1 MILKRIE
8 IFGFKSFGK
17 KVTIDFNDSITAI
30 VGPNGSGKSN
40 ITDAIRW
47 VMGEQRLKALRG
59 SKMEDVIFA
68 GSNEKKPL
76 GYAQVTIVLDN
87 SGRIFDYDYDEIEVS
102 RKYYRN
108 GVSEYYLNRTLVRLR
123 DVQDIFM
130 DTGLGHEGYSVVS
143 QGQIESIVVN
153 SPQERKMIIEEA
165 AGIVKY
171 RVRKLEAER
180 RLSRA
185 QDNLHRVNDIIS
197 GMEER
202 LPNLKRQSEKA
213 QKYLE
218 LRDELKQLEVG
229 MFVHRMDKLNSSLEK
244 STAVR
249 DSLNE
254 SIGAIDNEIGQLDE
268 KFVRLRAAITGY
280 DESMASL
287 NNNLEALMNSYNTA
301 KVDFAVRR
309 ERADSLRESLRQE
322 GEDTDESDEKIN
334 LYREEIAS
342 IDEDITVKSGE
353 LKVITDRA
361 RDYSRALEEL
371 LSSISGAEQRLS
383 LLEGYENSME
393 GYKYAIRQLMKLKE
407 SDALLKEGLYTTVG
421 EVIDTEGKYAA
432 ALTNALG
439 SSISYMITRD
449 EDVASRCIDI
459 LKKGKMGR
467 VTFLPRNIIRA
478 QERSQ
483 TYGIERCRGFVGF
496 ANDLVSCDETFRNIV
511 DNLLSRVAVVDSLR
525 NANDAARQTGYR
537 LRIVTLDG
545 EVLYPGGALAGG
557 ASKNEDEGSIK
568 RRSDIAELRKLL
580 DEKKTEYE
588 KLLSGRPESDE
599 EDILARRDEIAALTE
614 RKKSL
619 GDNIDYFTDQLNRA
633 QSRRERARQELEEL
647 EKKLEGFRDMD
658 SEFEKRRKAIG
669 DEMQAL
675 TAQRK
680 ESDRLNQ
687 DINDSMRQL
696 NSQRNEVSEQ
706 LSSVQVEIGKTET
719 ELEHLQR
726 DMMEDYGLT
735 YIAAMPFK
743 KDIENM
749 DEEMR
754 QIAELKERI
763 RRLGSVSVDYIEEY
777 RQLREQYATMTEQ
790 RDDLVASREE
800 LDGIISDLS
809 QSMTKRFKQQLGL
822 IQKEFS
828 NVFKELFGGGEADL
842 VLTDP
847 EDVMNSGIDIIAC
860 PPHAKRMNISAL
872 SGGEKSMTAIALI
885 FAILRIKPSPF
896 CVLDEIDAALDDNNI
911 GRICRYLTDI
921 VRDNQFIIVTHKKI
935 TMEIAHTLYGVSM
948 GSDGISRVLSVKLED
963 IDDYTE

>member
-8 IFGFKSFGK
+8 IFGFKSFGR
-17 KVTIDFNDSITAI
+17 KVTIDFSEPITAI

-59 SKMEDVIFA
+59 SKMEDVVFA

-87 SGRIFDYDYDEIEVS
+87 SGRTFDYDYDEIEVS
-102 RKYYRN
+102 RKYYRS
-108 GVSEYYLNRTLVRLR
+108 GASEYYLNRTQVRLR
-123 DVQDIFM
+123 DIQDIFM

-143 QGQIESIVVN
+143 QGQIESIVIN

-180 RLSRA
+180 RLARA
-185 QDNLHRVNDIIS
+185 QENLNRINDIIS
-197 GMEER
+197 GYEGR
-202 LPNLKRQSEKA
+202 LPGLKRQSEKA
-213 QKYLE
+213 QKYLQ

-229 MFVHRMDKLNSSLEK
+229 MFVHRMDGLNRSLEDA
-244 STAVR
+244 SAVR
-249 DSLNE
+249 DSLTE
-254 SIGAIDNEIGQLDE
+254 SIRVIDTEIGELDE
-268 KFVRLRAAITGY
+268 KYVRLKASATEC
-280 DESMASL
+280 DEKLASL
-287 NNNLEALMNSYNTA
+287 SNNLQALNLSYTNA
-301 KVDFAVRR
+301 KLDFAVSQ
-309 ERADSLRESLRQE
+309 ERAQSIRESLRQE
-322 GEDTDESDEKIN
+322 SEDRDESDGKISA
-334 LYREEIAS
+334 YREQIAS
-342 IDEDITVKSGE
+342 IESEISVRSEE
-353 LKVITDRA
+353 LRVLTESA
-361 RDYSRALEEL
+361 RKHSAALEEL
-371 LSSISGAEQRLS
+371 LSSIRDAEARLT

-393 GYKYAIRQLMKLKE
+393 GYKYAIRQLMKLKQ
-407 SDALLKEGLYTTVG
+407 SDPILRDGLYTTVG
-421 EVIDTEGKYAA
+421 EVIDAEGKYAA

-439 SSISYMITRD
+439 SSMSYMITAD

-459 LKKGKMGR
+459 LKQGRMGR

-483 TYGIERCRGFVGF
+483 TYGIEKCRGFVGF
-496 ANDLVSCDETFRNIV
+496 ANELATCDETFRNIV
-511 DNLLSRVAVVDSLR
+511 DNLLSRVAVIDTLR

-557 ASKNEDEGSIK
+557 ASRNDDEGSIK
-568 RRSDIAELRKLL
+568 RRSEIASIRKTLE
-580 DEKKTEYE
+580 EKKSEYE
-588 KLLSGRPESDE
+588 ALLSDPPESDE
-599 EDILARRDEIAALTE
+599 EDIQSRRDGISSLSG

-619 GDNIDYFTDQLNRA
+619 EDSIEFLTGQILR
-633 QSRRERARQELEEL
+633 SGMRRQRSTKELEEL
-647 EKKLEGFRDMD
+647 EDKLEGLRDMD
-658 SEFEKRRKAIG
+658 SEYEKAKAGIEEEIG
-669 DEMQAL
+669 KL
-675 TAQRK
+675 TLQRK
-680 ESDRLNQ
+680 ESDSLND
-687 DINDSMRQL
+687 DINSSMKNL
-696 NSQRNEVSEQ
+696 SAQRNEVSEK
-706 LSSVQVEIGKTET
+706 LSAVQVEIGKTET

-735 YIAAMPFK
+735 YAMAMPFK
-743 KDIENM
+743 KDIADM
-749 DEEMR
+749 DEELAG
-754 QIAELKERI
+754 ISELKERI

-777 RQLREQYATMTEQ
+777 KQVREQYETMTAQ
-790 RDDLVASREE
+790 REDLVTSREE
-800 LDGIISDLS
+800 LDGIIRDLS
-809 QSMTKRFKQQLGL
+809 RSMTRRFREQLAL
-822 IQKEFS
+822 IQKEF
-828 NVFKELFGGGEADL
+828 NGVFRELFGGGEADL

-847 EDVMNSGIDIIAC
+847 DDVMNSGIDIVAC

-911 GRICRYLTDI
+911 GRICRYLVGI
-921 VRDNQFIIVTHKKI
+921 VNDNQFIIVTHKKL

>member
-153 SPQERKMIIEEA
+153 SPEERKMIIEEA

-254 SIGAIDNEIGQLDE
+254 SISAIDTEIGQLDE

-301 KVDFAVRR
+301 KVDFAVSR
-309 ERADSLRESLRQE
+309 ERAESLRESLRQE

-334 LYREEIAS
+334 TYREEIAS
-342 IDEDITVKSGE
+342 FDDDISVKSTQ

-361 RDYSRALEEL
+361 RD
-371 LSSISGAEQRLS
+371 
-383 LLEGYENSME
+383 
-393 GYKYAIRQLMKLKE
+393 
-407 SDALLKEGLYTTVG
+407 
-421 EVIDTEGKYAA
+421 
-432 ALTNALG
+432 
-439 SSISYMITRD
+439 
-449 EDVASRCIDI
+449 
-459 LKKGKMGR
+459 
-467 VTFLPRNIIRA
+467 
-478 QERSQ
+478 
-483 TYGIERCRGFVGF
+483 
-496 ANDLVSCDETFRNIV
+496 
-511 DNLLSRVAVVDSLR
+511 
-525 NANDAARQTGYR
+525 
-537 LRIVTLDG
+537 
-545 EVLYPGGALAGG
+545 
-557 ASKNEDEGSIK
+557 
-568 RRSDIAELRKLL
+568 
-580 DEKKTEYE
+580 
-588 KLLSGRPESDE
+588 
-599 EDILARRDEIAALTE
+599 
-614 RKKSL
+614 
-619 GDNIDYFTDQLNRA
+619 
-633 QSRRERARQELEEL
+633 
-647 EKKLEGFRDMD
+647 
-658 SEFEKRRKAIG
+658 
-669 DEMQAL
+669 
-675 TAQRK
+675 
-680 ESDRLNQ
+680 
-687 DINDSMRQL
+687 
-696 NSQRNEVSEQ
+696 
-706 LSSVQVEIGKTET
+706 
-719 ELEHLQR
+719 
-726 DMMEDYGLT
+726 
-735 YIAAMPFK
+735 
-743 KDIENM
+743 
-749 DEEMR
+749 
-754 QIAELKERI
+754 
-763 RRLGSVSVDYIEEY
+763 
-777 RQLREQYATMTEQ
+777 
-790 RDDLVASREE
+790 
-800 LDGIISDLS
+800 
-809 QSMTKRFKQQLGL
+809 
-822 IQKEFS
+822 
-828 NVFKELFGGGEADL
+828 
-842 VLTDP
+842 
-847 EDVMNSGIDIIAC
+847 
-860 PPHAKRMNISAL
+860 
-872 SGGEKSMTAIALI
+872 
-885 FAILRIKPSPF
+885 
-896 CVLDEIDAALDDNNI
+896 
-911 GRICRYLTDI
+911 
-921 VRDNQFIIVTHKKI
+921 
-935 TMEIAHTLYGVSM
+935 
-948 GSDGISRVLSVKLED
+948 
-963 IDDYTE
+963 

>member
-1 MILKRIE
+1 
-8 IFGFKSFGK
+8 
-17 KVTIDFNDSITAI
+17 
-30 VGPNGSGKSN
+30 
-40 ITDAIRW
+40 
-47 VMGEQRLKALRG
+47 
-59 SKMEDVIFA
+59 
-68 GSNEKKPL
+68 
-76 GYAQVTIVLDN
+76 
-87 SGRIFDYDYDEIEVS
+87 
-102 RKYYRN
+102 
-108 GVSEYYLNRTLVRLR
+108 
-123 DVQDIFM
+123 
-130 DTGLGHEGYSVVS
+130 
-143 QGQIESIVVN
+143 
-153 SPQERKMIIEEA
+153 
-165 AGIVKY
+165 
-171 RVRKLEAER
+171 
-180 RLSRA
+180 
-185 QDNLHRVNDIIS
+185 
-197 GMEER
+197 
-202 LPNLKRQSEKA
+202 
-213 QKYLE
+213 
-218 LRDELKQLEVG
+218 
-229 MFVHRMDKLNSSLEK
+229 
-244 STAVR
+244 
-249 DSLNE
+249 
-254 SIGAIDNEIGQLDE
+254 
-268 KFVRLRAAITGY
+268 
-280 DESMASL
+280 
-287 NNNLEALMNSYNTA
+287 
-301 KVDFAVRR
+301 
-309 ERADSLRESLRQE
+309 
-322 GEDTDESDEKIN
+322 
-334 LYREEIAS
+334 
-342 IDEDITVKSGE
+342 
-353 LKVITDRA
+353 
-361 RDYSRALEEL
+361 
-371 LSSISGAEQRLS
+371 
-383 LLEGYENSME
+383 
-393 GYKYAIRQLMKLKE
+393 
-407 SDALLKEGLYTTVG
+407 
-421 EVIDTEGKYAA
+421 
-432 ALTNALG
+432 
-439 SSISYMITRD
+439 
-449 EDVASRCIDI
+449 
-459 LKKGKMGR
+459 
-467 VTFLPRNIIRA
+467 
-478 QERSQ
+478 
-483 TYGIERCRGFVGF
+483 
-496 ANDLVSCDETFRNIV
+496 
-511 DNLLSRVAVVDSLR
+511 
-525 NANDAARQTGYR
+525 
-537 LRIVTLDG
+537 
-545 EVLYPGGALAGG
+545 
-557 ASKNEDEGSIK
+557 
-568 RRSDIAELRKLL
+568 
-580 DEKKTEYE
+580 
-588 KLLSGRPESDE
+588 
-599 EDILARRDEIAALTE
+599 
-614 RKKSL
+614 
-619 GDNIDYFTDQLNRA
+619 
-633 QSRRERARQELEEL
+633 
-647 EKKLEGFRDMD
+647 MD

-777 RQLREQYATMTEQ
+777 KQLREQYATMTEQ